1 MSLDDVLIAMTLG
14 GLFLSAT
21 YIKAG
26 FRESRR
32 RRDLD
37 ARGGDREPG
46 HGRSSGVS

>member
-32 RRDLD
+32 RRDFETQLRRPD
-37 ARGGDREPG
+37 ESPCD
-46 HGRSSGVS
+46 